1 MLNHFAYRFIN
12 GSLEAAFIEQNI
24 SLNELLSITDNI
36 NIADKNISSFILNGP
51 YLNML
56 LWGEKGSGKST
67 LLRLL
72 AIKYASLGLVTIEY
86 MDENLGGI
94 YNLYKIIRDNSNK
107 KFIVYFDDI
116 SFKENDLVYR
126 RFKSAIEGGLES
138 TPKNLMFVATSNK
151 RHMISSIVYET
162 GDIYE
167 RDEVNE
173 QTSLQARFG
182 LSLGF
187 YPLKKDEYLSIAKMY
202 LNKYNVELKE
212 GWQKMAES
220 YAIDRGGRSGRLA
233 KQFAAYLYITN
244 NK

>member
-1 MLNHFAYRFIN
+1 
-12 GSLEAAFIEQNI
+12 
-24 SLNELLSITDNI
+24 
-36 NIADKNISSFILNGP
+36 
-51 YLNML
+51 
-56 LWGEKGSGKST
+56 
-67 LLRLL
+67 
-72 AIKYASLGLVTIEY
+72 
-86 MDENLGGI
+86 
-94 YNLYKIIRDNSNK
+94 
-107 KFIVYFDDI
+107 
-116 SFKENDLVYR
+116 
-126 RFKSAIEGGLES
+126 
-138 TPKNLMFVATSNK
+138 MFVATSNK

>member
-1 MLNHFAYRFIN
+1 M
-12 GSLEAAFIEQNI
+12 
-24 SLNELLSITDNI
+24 
-36 NIADKNISSFILNGP
+36 
-51 YLNML
+51 
-56 LWGEKGSGKST
+56 
-67 LLRLL
+67 
-72 AIKYASLGLVTIEY
+72 
-86 MDENLGGI
+86 
-94 YNLYKIIRDNSNK
+94 
-107 KFIVYFDDI
+107 
-116 SFKENDLVYR
+116 YR